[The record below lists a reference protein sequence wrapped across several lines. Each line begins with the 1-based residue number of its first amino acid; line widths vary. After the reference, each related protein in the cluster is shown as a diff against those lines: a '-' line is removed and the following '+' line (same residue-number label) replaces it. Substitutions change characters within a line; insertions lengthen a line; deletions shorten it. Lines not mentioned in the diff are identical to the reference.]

1 MSQSVVQER
10 VSSASKEAP
19 FEERYASLMPEFE
32 AIRVEDL
39 VPVDLDVPLAVATA
53 LRALPEILVV
63 LPALAPLP
71 EFDLDRIRRLDEY
84 AMALADAHAAFL
96 KALQPVDSLQPLVEE
111 GSVVRELLLAD
122 ATALALRGLVDGSR
136 LRQLRGP
143 KGYKNLAFDL
153 QILAS
158 IFRRSFAAI
167 QGKCG
172 TTEQEVQSAVRIAA
186 GILRGVGLRE
196 QGMTM
201 ISAAAELQLRV
212 FTVFTRLYD
221 QARRGV
227 LFLRWDQGDAETIAP
242 SLYAGRERRRVIGS
256 DAPRTDNGGGP
267 SPNQAITRPFI
278 A

>member
-1 MSQSVVQER
+1 MLREIRPRPARLPIEIRITKLDPAVHRE
-10 VSSASKEAP
+10 
-19 FEERYASLMPEFE
+19 PE
-32 AIRVEDL
+32 L
-39 VPVDLDVPLAVATA
+39 
-53 LRALPEILVV
+53 LR
-63 LPALAPLP
+63 
-71 EFDLDRIRRLDEY
+71 DRGDRLDR
-84 AMALADAHAAFL
+84 
-96 KALQPVDSLQPLVEE
+96 P
-111 GSVVRELLLAD
+111 
-122 ATALALRGLVDGSR
+122 
-136 LRQLRGP
+136 
-143 KGYKNLAFDL
+143 FDL

-212 FTVFTRLYD
+212 FTVFTRSYD

-227 LFLRWDQGDAETIAP
+227 LFLRWDHGDAETIAP
-242 SLYAGRERRRVIGS
+242 SLYAGRERRRFIGS
-256 DAPRTDNGGGP
+256 DAPRTENGGGP
-267 SPNQAITRPFI
+267 SPNQAITKPFI